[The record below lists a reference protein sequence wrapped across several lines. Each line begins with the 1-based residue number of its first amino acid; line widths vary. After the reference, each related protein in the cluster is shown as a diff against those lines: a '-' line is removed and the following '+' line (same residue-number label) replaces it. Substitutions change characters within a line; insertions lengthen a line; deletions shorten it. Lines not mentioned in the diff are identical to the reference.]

1 MSGGHSEIDKLINHF
16 NSGGTRDSFKRG
28 GKIEKY
34 KEGGKPMTA
43 QEEASDDAA
52 YYAHIR
58 KTNPDKYY
66 EMFPDAPGEP
76 GDEVGP
82 FGVKDGAFSKKK
94 IRERKEKRRIKKH
107 SRYERKMERKH
118 GEDWD
123 VHGEYDEGGAG
134 VPDKPKKKKGGKVL
148 SEDLSLSH
156 KEAGHTP
163 KNPPEGMVYDPITK
177 KFVTKHKSK
186 GESVISPK
194 KKKGIPLS
202 EQETKMTILGPLPT
216 GKSKIYKEGGKPMT
230 AQEEASDD
238 AAYYAHIRK
247 TNPDKYYEMFPDA
260 PGEPG
265 DEVGPFGVKDGAFS
279 KKKIRERK
287 EKRRIKKHSR
297 YERKM
302 ERKHGEDWDV
312 HGEYDEG
319 GAGVPDKPK
328 KKKGGKVLSED
339 LSLSH
344 KEAGH
349 TPKNP
354 PEGMVYDPI
363 TKKFVTK
370 HKSKGESVISPKKK
384 SKRGADKSV
393 KMTILGVMPTGKD
406 KIYKKGGKVKKEDFA
421 AHVKEAT
428 SMDKGYSEYNRPK
441 TSYEKPPKKKSGPKI
456 KRERWKLERERWK
469 SSKKGV
475 KY

>member
-123 VHGEYDEGGAG
+123 VHGEYDEGGAW
-134 VPDKPKKKKGGKVL
+134 VPDKPKKRKGGKI
-148 SEDLSLSH
+148 
-156 KEAGHTP
+156 KE
-163 KNPPEGMVYDPITK
+163 
-177 KFVTKHKSK
+177 
-186 GESVISPK
+186 
-194 KKKGIPLS
+194 
-202 EQETKMTILGPLPT
+202 
-216 GKSKIYKEGGKPMT
+216 
-230 AQEEASDD
+230 
-238 AAYYAHIRK
+238 
-247 TNPDKYYEMFPDA
+247 
-260 PGEPG
+260 
-265 DEVGPFGVKDGAFS
+265 
-279 KKKIRERK
+279 
-287 EKRRIKKHSR
+287 
-297 YERKM
+297 
-302 ERKHGEDWDV
+302 
-312 HGEYDEG
+312 
-319 GAGVPDKPK
+319 
-328 KKKGGKVLSED
+328 
-339 LSLSH
+339 
-344 KEAGH
+344 
-349 TPKNP
+349 
-354 PEGMVYDPI
+354 
-363 TKKFVTK
+363 
-370 HKSKGESVISPKKK
+370 
-384 SKRGADKSV
+384 
-393 KMTILGVMPTGKD
+393 
-406 KIYKKGGKVKKEDFA
+406 EDFA